1 MIKIPKKRSS
11 NYKAYYKNFLRYLE
25 RIFPLRIVFF
35 TLLFFALYLLIP
47 LALAFNYRTIPALV
61 LAVFYAL
68 NIALVTYLF
77 KANSVILSR
86 FGAQNESLQEAINI
100 LTDQNAKEEQNAL
113 AIRDKIGRYNTLKNI
128 IEDLNENLSLDYVA
142 NNLANIAFSLLG
154 RNKGHCLLYL
164 MDTKNQKLT
173 LFKTKKEE
181 SSLVIKAKEGDI
193 FDCWVLRHTSP
204 LYIEDIKKDFRFDL
218 EKLKNQDLR
227 PIASLIAAPFISE
240 NQFLGILRL
249 DNPQP
254 HSYSQ
259 DDLRFLLTISDIG
272 AFAIENGQL
281 FAKTQSLA
289 IHDALTSLYTKS
301 YLLERLK
308 EECKRSVRQSRVF
321 SFLMLDIDYFKNYN
335 DEFGHTAGD
344 IVLKGLAQELIDYF
358 FKHNAIIGRF
368 GGEEFCVILPETDK
382 KKALVYAEEFR
393 VRIQQKKVLLR
404 RQETSITVSIGV
416 AAYPVDAV
424 DEMELIL
431 KVDRAMYE
439 AKRKGRNRVTASR

>member
-11 NYKAYYKNFLRYLE
+11 SYKVYYKNFLRYLE

-35 TLLFFALYLLIP
+35 TLLLFSLYFLVP
-47 LALAFNYRTIPALV
+47 LVLAFNYRTVPALV
-61 LAVFYAL
+61 LAIFYTV
-68 NIALVTYLF
+68 NSMLVIYLF
-77 KANSVILSR
+77 KANSIVLSR
-86 FGAQNESLQEAINI
+86 LGAQNESLQEAINVLI
-100 LTDQNAKEEQNAL
+100 DQNAKEEQSAL
-113 AIRDKIGRYNTLKNI
+113 AIREKIGRYNTLKNI

-142 NNLANIAFSLLG
+142 NNLANITFSLLG
-154 RNKGHCLLYL
+154 RNKGCCLLYL

-173 LFKTKKEE
+173 LFKTKKED
-181 SSLVIKAKEGDI
+181 SGLVIKAKEGDI
-193 FDCWVLRHTSP
+193 FDYWVLRHTSP

-227 PIASLIAAPFISE
+227 PLSSLIAVPFISE

-249 DNPQP
+249 DNSQP

-281 FAKTQSLA
+281 YAKTQSLA
-289 IHDALTSLYTKS
+289 IHDALTSLYTKA

-308 EECKRSVRQSRVF
+308 EECKRSVRQNRAF

-344 IVLKGLAQELIDYF
+344 MVLKGLAQELIDYF

-368 GGEEFCVILPETDK
+368 GGEEFCVILPETEK
-382 KKALVYAEEFR
+382 KKALNYAEEFR
-393 VRIQQKKVLLR
+393 AKVQQKKVLLR
-404 RQETSITVSIGV
+404 RQETSITVSIGI
-416 AAYPVDAV
+416 AEFPIDAV

-439 AKRKGRNRVTASR
+439 AKRKGRNRVVVSR